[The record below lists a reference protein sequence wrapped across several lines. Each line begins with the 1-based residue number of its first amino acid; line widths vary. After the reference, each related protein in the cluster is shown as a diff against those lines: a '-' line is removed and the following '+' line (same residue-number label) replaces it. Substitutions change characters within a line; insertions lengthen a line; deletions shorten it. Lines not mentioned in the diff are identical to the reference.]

1 MARRPLRIPMFYK
14 FLAGCVA
21 LAVLLI
27 AGGGIVVHYQT
38 RMTSRGDYMLRHFKR
53 YLAYQEALGSA
64 AASVTD
70 FIASEPPLRSA
81 LVGLASNTDVAQHQA
96 RAEQVAARAFELLSR
111 KGNVQPSFLLLF
123 DHTGRIV
130 WASSGPDGD
139 GVDVGAADT
148 SEMDVVFRVRTGS
161 RYHDKVMIHEG
172 RAYQVIG
179 TPIRAVRAGEPSA
192 EAGAAATAAGAATAG
207 SAGERG
213 EIVGGLLMGVD
224 LTRYMQQYKLQ
235 SDDREPMQLR
245 MALLAGGKVV
255 ASVMPE
261 EVWPELPE
269 KLARQAWVYADDRG
283 SFKQPFTRLSIG
295 NYDLTSGPVE
305 GFDGL
310 ESGVVGELFLLR
322 SRSDLA
328 GLGPRIPWTEIAIG
342 LILAVVIA
350 LLLARWI
357 TSPIQ
362 SFVNQSK
369 KILEGET
376 DLTQRIELH
385 SRDETQD
392 LAENINQVFARLYDL
407 ASDVQS
413 AAFQVG
419 ASSAEISAASKEM
432 LSGLKDQTLKIE
444 GSTAAAT
451 ELSASIQ
458 QVAANAAEATQVA
471 EKSNESVT
479 AAVVRMQEIR
489 ESVEEAAAKMQ
500 ELGESSKRIGN
511 IVEVIRQISEQTS
524 LLALNA
530 SIEAAHA
537 GEHGRGFAVVADEVS
552 SLARRVGQSAKD
564 IEALIQTIKEQT
576 ADAVQSMQL
585 GTREVEGGTALVT
598 ATLTDLKTLIGVV
611 KDTAGAVQEQAV
623 VSDEIARN
631 MDAVQTIASEM
642 LAGSEESVAQS
653 EQLHELAFQL
663 ERSVGGFNLDGKG
676 MHLPSED
683 EPRRLPARSDHGPS
697 GGHDFGG
704 AGSRSSGA
712 SGSAGSGPAGGRGPH
727 AAGARHR
734 RT

>member
-1 MARRPLRIPMFYK
+1 MERRPLRIPMFYK

-27 AGGGIVVHYQT
+27 AGGAIVVHYQT
-38 RMTSRGDYMLRHFKR
+38 RMESRGNYLVKHFKR
-53 YLAYQEALGSA
+53 YLEYQEGLGSA
-64 AASVTD
+64 VASVAD
-70 FIASEPPLRSA
+70 LIAHEPLLRSSLTTLA
-81 LVGLASNTDVAQHQA
+81 ANPDAVEPEAQVVG
-96 RAEQVAARAFELLSR
+96 VAARAFELLSR
-111 KGNVQPSFLLLF
+111 KDNIRPSFLLVF
-123 DHTGRIV
+123 DHTGRIIWV
-130 WASSGPDGD
+130 SPGPIE
-139 GVDVGAADT
+139 AADT

-161 RYHDKVMIHEG
+161 RYHNKVMIHDR

-179 TPIRAVRAGEPSA
+179 TPIRAASTPPGATGE
-192 EAGAAATAAGAATAG
+192 GATAG
-207 SAGERG
+207 TSAAGLGDRG
-213 EIVGGLLMGVD
+213 EIVGGLLVGVD
-224 LTRYMQQYKLQ
+224 LTRYMQQYKEQ
-235 SDDREPMQLR
+235 SDAREIMQHRLTLI
-245 MALLAGGKVV
+245 AKGQVV

-261 EVWPELPE
+261 EVWPELPQ
-269 KLARQAWVYADDRG
+269 KLARDAWTLADDQG
-283 SFKQPFTRLSIG
+283 AFKQPFARLSVG
-295 NYDLTSGPVE
+295 NYDLTSASVE

-310 ESGVVGELFLLR
+310 ESGAVGDLFLLR
-322 SRSDLA
+322 SRSNLA
-328 GLGPRIPWTEIAIG
+328 GRGPRVPWTEIGIG
-342 LILAVVIA
+342 VILAVGIA

-362 SFVNQSK
+362 SFVDQSK

-479 AAVVRMQEIR
+479 AAVARMQEIR
-489 ESVEEAAAKMQ
+489 ESVEDAAGKMQ

-598 ATLTDLKTLIGVV
+598 TTLTDLKTLIGVV
-611 KDTAGAVQEQAV
+611 KDTAVAVQEQAV

-642 LAGSEESVAQS
+642 LAGSEESVGQS

-663 ERSVGGFNLDGKG
+663 ERSVGGFNIDGKG
-676 MHLPSED
+676 MRLSLHED
-683 EPRRLPARSDHGPS
+683 EPRRLPARSGAGPS
-697 GGHDFGG
+697 GPGG
-704 AGSRSSGA
+704 AGSPGTSRATGT
-712 SGSAGSGPAGGRGPH
+712 RR
-727 AAGARHR
+727 RH
-734 RT
+734 T

>member
-1 MARRPLRIPMFYK
+1 MARKPLRIPMFYK

-21 LAVLLI
+21 LAVLLV

-38 RMTSRGDYMLRHFKR
+38 RMESRGNYLVKHLKR
-53 YLAYQEALGSA
+53 YLEYQAGLGSA
-64 AASVTD
+64 VASVTD
-70 FIASEPPLRSA
+70 LLANEPLLRTS
-81 LVGLASNTDVAQHQA
+81 LTSLAAGADAAQNES
-96 RAEQVAARAFELLSR
+96 RAAEVAARAFELLSR
-111 KGNVQPSFLLLF
+111 KDNIRPSFLLLF
-123 DHTGRIV
+123 DHTGRAIWV
-130 WASSGPDGD
+130 SPGPIEAGD
-139 GVDVGAADT
+139 TG
-148 SEMDVVFRVRTGS
+148 EMDVVFRVRTGN

-172 RAYQVIG
+172 HAYQVIG
-179 TPIRAVRAGEPSA
+179 TPIRAERADAPAPAPGVQAPA
-192 EAGAAATAAGAATAG
+192 VN
-207 SAGERG
+207 ERG
-213 EIVGGLLMGVD
+213 DIVGGLLVGVD
-224 LTRYMQQYKLQ
+224 LTRYMQQYKEQ
-235 SDDREPMQLR
+235 SDEREHMQHRLV
-245 MALLAGGKVV
+245 LLAGGQVA

-261 EVWPELPE
+261 EAWPELPQ
-269 KLARQAWVYADDRG
+269 KLARDAWAYADDEG
-283 SFKQPFTRLSIG
+283 SFKQPYARLSIG
-295 NYDLTSGPVE
+295 DYDLTSESVE

-310 ESGVVGELFLLR
+310 ESGKIGELFLLR
-322 SRSDLA
+322 SRANLA
-328 GLGPRIPWTEIAIG
+328 GRGPRIPWTEIAIG
-342 LILAVVIA
+342 LALAVLVA
-350 LLLARWI
+350 FGLARWI

-362 SFVNQSK
+362 SFVDQSK

-376 DLTQRIELH
+376 DLTQRIELS

-407 ASDVQS
+407 ARDVQN

-419 ASSAEISAASKEM
+419 ASSAQISSTAKQM

-444 GSTAAAT
+444 GSTAAVT

-458 QVAANAAEATQVA
+458 QVASNAAETTQVA

-479 AAVVRMQEIR
+479 SAVLRMQEIR
-489 ESVEEAAAKMQ
+489 EAVEEAAAKMQ

-564 IEALIQTIKEQT
+564 IETLIQTIKEQT
-576 ADAVQSMQL
+576 ADAVQSMQQ

-598 ATLTDLKTLIGVV
+598 NTLTDLKTLIGVV
-611 KDTAGAVQEQAV
+611 KDTAAAVQEQAV

-663 ERSVGGFNLDGKG
+663 ERSVGGFNLEGSGLRIGPNDHDHDHDHGHG
-676 MHLPSED
+676 HEHGGASASEHR
-683 EPRRLPARSDHGPS
+683 PRRLTAR
-697 GGHDFGG
+697 
-704 AGSRSSGA
+704 AGRSEDA
-712 SGSAGSGPAGGRGPH
+712 QHPRDTRP
-727 AAGARHR
+727 AGARAR
-734 RT
+734 RPS

>member
-1 MARRPLRIPMFYK
+1 MARKPLRIPMFYK

-21 LAVLLI
+21 LAVLLV

-38 RMTSRGDYMLRHFKR
+38 RMESRGNYLVKHLKR
-53 YLAYQEALGSA
+53 YLEYQEGLGSA
-64 AASVTD
+64 VASVTD
-70 FIASEPPLRSA
+70 LLAHEPLLRTSMT
-81 LVGLASNTDVAQHQA
+81 SVAAGADAAQNEA
-96 RAEQVAARAFELLSR
+96 RAAAVAARAFELLSR
-111 KGNVQPSFLLLF
+111 KDNIRPSFLLLF
-123 DHTGRIV
+123 DHTGRPI
-130 WASSGPDGD
+130 WTSPGPIE
-139 GVDVGAADT
+139 AADT
-148 SEMDVVFRVRTGS
+148 GEMDVVFRVRSGN
-161 RYHDKVMIHEG
+161 RYHNKVMIHG
-172 RAYQVIG
+172 GHAYQVIG
-179 TPIRAVRAGEPSA
+179 APIRAEGADA
-192 EAGAAATAAGAATAG
+192 AAATAGAAPA
-207 SAGERG
+207 AQAPAVNDRG
-213 EIVGGLLMGVD
+213 DIVGGLLVGVD
-224 LTRYMQQYKLQ
+224 LTRYMQQYKEQ
-235 SDDREPMQLR
+235 SDDRENMQHRLV
-245 MALLAGGKVV
+245 LLADGQVV

-261 EVWPELPE
+261 EVSPELPQ
-269 KLARQAWVYADDRG
+269 KLARDAWAHADDEG
-283 SFKQPFTRLSIG
+283 SFKQPFARLSIG
-295 NYDLTSGPVE
+295 NYDLTSDSVE

-310 ESGVVGELFLLR
+310 DSGKVGELFLLR
-322 SRSDLA
+322 SRANLA
-328 GLGPRIPWTEIAIG
+328 GRGPRIPWTEIAIG
-342 LILAVVIA
+342 LTLAVLVA

-362 SFVNQSK
+362 SFVDQSK

-376 DLTQRIELH
+376 DLTQRIELS

-392 LAENINQVFARLYDL
+392 LAENINHVFARLYDL
-407 ASDVQS
+407 ARDVQN

-419 ASSAEISAASKEM
+419 ASSAQISSTSKQM

-444 GSTAAAT
+444 GSTAAVT

-458 QVAANAAEATQVA
+458 QVAGNAAETTQVA

-479 AAVVRMQEIR
+479 AAVLRMQEIR
-489 ESVEEAAAKMQ
+489 EAVEEAAAKMQ

-564 IEALIQTIKEQT
+564 IENLIQTIKEQT
-576 ADAVQSMQL
+576 ADAVQSMQQ

-598 ATLTDLKTLIGVV
+598 NTLTDLKTLIGVV
-611 KDTAGAVQEQAV
+611 KDTAVAVQEQAV

-663 ERSVGGFNLDGKG
+663 ERSVGGFNLESSG
-676 MHLPSED
+676 MRMGLHDDTHERAHDAS
-683 EPRRLPARSDHGPS
+683 PRRLTAR
-697 GGHDFGG
+697 
-704 AGSRSSGA
+704 ASRSEDA
-712 SGSAGSGPAGGRGPH
+712 PHARDTRPAGTRT
-727 AAGARHR
+727 R
-734 RT
+734 RPS

>member
-1 MARRPLRIPMFYK
+1 MERRPLRIPMFYK

-27 AGGGIVVHYQT
+27 AGGAIVVHYQT
-38 RMTSRGDYMLRHFKR
+38 RMESRGNYLVKHFKR
-53 YLAYQEALGSA
+53 YLEYQEGLGSA
-64 AASVTD
+64 VASVAD
-70 FIASEPPLRSA
+70 LIAHEPLLRSSLTTLA
-81 LVGLASNTDVAQHQA
+81 ANPDAVEPEAQVVG
-96 RAEQVAARAFELLSR
+96 VAARAFELLSR
-111 KGNVQPSFLLLF
+111 KDNIRPSFLLVF
-123 DHTGRIV
+123 DHTGRIIWV
-130 WASSGPDGD
+130 SPGPIE
-139 GVDVGAADT
+139 AADT

-161 RYHDKVMIHEG
+161 RYHNKVMIHDR

-179 TPIRAVRAGEPSA
+179 TPIRAASTPPGATGE
-192 EAGAAATAAGAATAG
+192 GATAG
-207 SAGERG
+207 TSAAGLGDRG
-213 EIVGGLLMGVD
+213 EIVGGLLVGVD
-224 LTRYMQQYKLQ
+224 LTRYMQQYKEQ
-235 SDDREPMQLR
+235 SDAREIMQHRLTLI
-245 MALLAGGKVV
+245 AKGQVV

-261 EVWPELPE
+261 EVWPELPQ
-269 KLARQAWVYADDRG
+269 KLARDAWTLADDQG
-283 SFKQPFTRLSIG
+283 AFKQPFARLSVG
-295 NYDLTSGPVE
+295 NYDLTSASVE
-305 GFDGL
+305 GFDGR
-310 ESGVVGELFLLR
+310 ESGAVGDLFLLR
-322 SRSDLA
+322 SRSNLA
-328 GLGPRIPWTEIAIG
+328 GRGPRVPWTEIGIG
-342 LILAVVIA
+342 VILAVGIA

-362 SFVNQSK
+362 SFVDQSK

-479 AAVVRMQEIR
+479 AAVARMQEIR
-489 ESVEEAAAKMQ
+489 ESVEDAAGKMQ

-598 ATLTDLKTLIGVV
+598 TTLTDLKTLIGVV
-611 KDTAGAVQEQAV
+611 KDTAVAVQEQAV

-642 LAGSEESVAQS
+642 LAGSEESVGQS

-663 ERSVGGFNLDGKG
+663 ERSVGGFNIDGKG
-676 MHLPSED
+676 MRLSLHED
-683 EPRRLPARSDHGPS
+683 EPRRLPARSGAGPS
-697 GGHDFGG
+697 GPGG
-704 AGSRSSGA
+704 AGSPGTSRATGT
-712 SGSAGSGPAGGRGPH
+712 RR
-727 AAGARHR
+727 RH
-734 RT
+734 T